1 MARERIR
8 VTVTYDVITEDS
20 AEHGDT
26 ADGGFIDPRTE
37 RRRSLRRGGKREHER
52 TLKASRAG
60 RLDWTLRAAIEFI
73 DAQNCG
79 HHETCWCPENN
90 HCGLTV
96 YSTDA
101 YETHSTDA
109 QPGVL
114 SINYA
119 LHVTGLS
126 DGSFI
131 RLARALKANNV
142 HFANFFRAGN
152 AINRTP
158 VTETTLHRLG

>member
-1 MARERIR
+1 MARECIK
-8 VTVTYDVITEDS
+8 VSVTYDVVTEESVQD
-20 AEHGDT
+20 GDT

-37 RRRSLRRGGKREHER
+37 RRRSLKRGGKREYER

-60 RLDWTLRAAIEFI
+60 RLNWDLSEAMRWIE
-73 DAQNCG
+73 AQCCG
-79 HHETCWCPENN
+79 HHETDWCPENDR
-90 HCGLTV
+90 CGLTV

-119 LHVTGLS
+119 LHVKGLS
-126 DGSFI
+126 AGSFI
-131 RLARALKANNV
+131 RLARLLRSNGV
-142 HFANFFRAGN
+142 YFANRFIAYKALDRAS
-152 AINRTP
+152 
-158 VTETTLHRLG
+158 

>member
-1 MARERIR
+1 MARESMR
-8 VTVTYDVITEDS
+8 VSVTYDVVTEESVVD
-20 AEHGDT
+20 GDT

-37 RRRSLRRGGKREHER
+37 RRRSLKRGGKREYER
-52 TLKASRAG
+52 TLKASSSG
-60 RLDWTLRAAIEFI
+60 RLHWDLSEALRWVK
-73 DAQNCG
+73 AQCCA
-79 HHETCWCPENN
+79 HHETDWCPENN

-119 LHVTGLS
+119 VHVRGLS
-126 DGSFI
+126 DGSYT
-131 RLARALKANNV
+131 RLARVLRGNGV
-142 HFANFFRAGN
+142 YFANYPWANRAIERV
-152 AINRTP
+152 A
-158 VTETTLHRLG
+158 V